1 MLFAA
6 FRVRSQ
12 MLRLTNRR
20 LYIRPHVQEY
30 LAVLDA
36 EWEGRLT
43 RWSPG
48 VQNVLEEGTALP
60 PFPVGAAPS
69 PRGTEPVL
77 ETPDDEEATAIS
89 S

>member
-60 PFPVGAAPS
+60 PLPVEVATL
-69 PRGTEPVL
+69 PRKAEPAL
-77 ETPDDEEATAIS
+77 ERETR
-89 S
+89 